1 MGDLYDVIAD
11 GDEPF
16 SEAMRI
22 HFENAKRLYNQK
34 LLPLLERQH
43 GVTWQELKSGA
54 GDPVKAKNLKNDARL
69 LKTLLLA
76 ALVPEVESLKALTA
90 QRLATLNHG
99 TVRSPIPGREAQD
112 VLRKCCDWAAEVGEI
127 KVTEDANPVISIQVT
142 GVDIE
147 PIIKGAETQDNPG
160 NRRRK
165 IRELLFEQLGV
176 RTPVSSSPTIPTSG
190 VGPAARWSSS
200 MRTFGSWPTTGSKG
214 ARAAGPWS

>member
-1 MGDLYDVIAD
+1 QIIPVGDLFDVIAE

-43 GVTWQELKSGA
+43 GVTWQDLKSGA

-90 QRLATLNHG
+90 QRLAALNHG
-99 TVRSPIPGREAQD
+99 TIRSPIPGREAQD
-112 VLRKCCDWAAEVGEI
+112 VLRKYRDWAAEVGEI
-127 KVTEDANPVISIQVT
+127 KVTDDANPVISIQVT

-147 PIIKGAETQDNPG
+147 PIIKAAETHDNPG

-165 IRELLFEQLGV
+165 
-176 RTPVSSSPTIPTSG
+176 TASCYSSSSVSRTAVISSRSISTSG
-190 VGPAARWSSS
+190 VEPAERWS
-200 MRTFGSWPTTGSKG
+200 
-214 ARAAGPWS
+214 